1 MVTLM
6 GKKSVLKNFLY
17 NSIYQILIIITPI
30 ITTPYISRVLK
41 ADGIGEYTSTYGIA
55 YFFYIF
61 ALFGMNNYGSR
72 AIAYVRDDKKNLNK
86 TFWSIWIMQ
95 LFVGIISLI
104 IYLSMFVFLDVLKN
118 KYFYILQMP
127 VVISGL
133 LDISWLY
140 MGMEDFKK
148 TVSRNII
155 FKIIGI
161 AFIFLLVKDYNDL
174 PLYILINSMSTLLGI
189 ISMWIFIKE
198 YVGNFEFDSSI
209 ISKNF
214 KKAILILIP
223 QLAVQVY
230 TGLDRTIIKLLS
242 DSYQAGMYDQSQKIS
257 RIALGLVTS
266 ISLVMMPKIANM
278 FSNKDNKL
286 IKRYLNISTNYTM
299 IISVLLTSGIIA
311 TSRKF
316 VPIFFGPGYEEVK
329 LYMSISSVIIIFIS
343 VGGVFA
349 NQFALPTGKNKE
361 YIIPLLNAG
370 VINIILNLILDP
382 IYGGFGGVISIII
395 TEGITCFL
403 RIYLVRKYIQVKDIL
418 KGTSIYL
425 IAGTISAIGTIL
437 IGNFLKQNIISLGIE
452 VIVCTSI
459 YLIIL
464 WIKSE
469 FFKENILEI
478 LNKFNSKL
486 RKVN

>member
-1 MVTLM
+1 MS
-6 GKKSVLKNFLY
+6 KKNVVKNFFY
-17 NSIYQILIIITPI
+17 NSMYQILLIITPI

-41 ADGIGEYTSTYGIA
+41 AEGIGEYTSTYGVA
-55 YFFYIF
+55 YLFY
-61 ALFGMNNYGSR
+61 LLGLLGMNNYGSR
-72 AIAYVRDDKKNLNK
+72 AIAYVRDNKKEINK
-86 TFWSIWIMQ
+86 TFWSIFIMQ
-95 LFVGIISLI
+95 FGFALISLI
-104 IYLSMFVFLDVLKN
+104 IYSLIFIFLDVLDY

-127 VVISGL
+127 VVISAL
-133 LDISWLY
+133 FDISWLY
-140 MGMEDFKK
+140 IGMEDFKK

-155 FKIIGI
+155 VKIIGI
-161 AFIFLLVKDYNDL
+161 ILIFVFVKTSEDL
-174 PLYILINSMSTLLGI
+174 NLYIIINSCSNLFGI
-189 ISMWIFIKE
+189 LSMWIFVKE
-198 YVGNFEFDSSI
+198 YITKFEFNFTI
-209 ISKNF
+209 VKLNLKN
-214 KKAILILIP
+214 AILIMIP
-223 QLAVQVY
+223 QLFVQIY

-242 DSYQAGMYDQSQKIS
+242 DSSQAGMYDQSQKIS

-361 YIIPLLNAG
+361 YIIPLINAG
-370 VINIILNLILDP
+370 VINIILNFILVP
-382 IYGGFGGVISIII
+382 IFGGFGGVISIIV
-395 TEGITCFL
+395 TEGITCLL
-403 RIYLVRKYIQVKDIL
+403 RIYLVRKYIQVKHIL

-425 IAGTISAIGTIL
+425 IAGTVSALGTIF

-464 WIKSE
+464 WFKSE

-478 LNKFNSKL
+478 LNKINGKF